1 MSAPKLQRILTA
13 VGTRA
18 ASILTA
24 GGYYSNCGATVRYTR
39 REPNKED
46 LPCTHIWLSERTAE
60 ETQNKRSR
68 ATQTIT
74 VACFVPVVYGDDDE
88 QIGIELLADIQRAIE
103 LEDSTLGGLLQ
114 GSVYGLAWQADE
126 IYQPDEGE
134 TVVGAAVTYAIPHIR
149 KSGDPEIA

>member
-1 MSAPKLQRILTA
+1 LTA

-18 ASILTA
+18 AAILTA
-24 GGYYSNCGATVRYTR
+24 SGYYTNCGANVRYTR
-39 REPNKED
+39 REPNIED
-46 LPCTHIWLSERTAE
+46 APCVHVWISERTAE
-60 ETQNKRSR
+60 EIKNKRAR

-74 VACFVPVVYGDDDE
+74 VAGFAALTYGESDE
-88 QIGIELLADIQRAIE
+88 QTAIKILADIQRAVE
-103 LEDSTLGGLLQ
+103 LEDATLGGLLQ
-114 GSVYGLAWQADE
+114 GSVYGLTWQADE